1 MNEIYSQSS
10 NFINFNNNQIIH
22 SPSQLEQSSNEYF
35 DQQNNN
41 IKSKIHSN
49 TPTII
54 KNKNIINN
62 IINKLSFKDFIEY
75 IIYIVKS
82 LQNGVGLNVIF
93 SQNNK
98 LIYIGIIL
106 ILISIL
112 LLPIIY

>member
-10 NFINFNNNQIIH
+10 NFINFNNNQNIH
-22 SPSQLEQSSNEYF
+22 YASQLEQSSNEFF
-35 DQQNNN
+35 DQQN
-41 IKSKIHSN
+41 IKPEIHSS

-62 IINKLSFKDFIEY
+62 IINKLSFKDFLEY

-82 LQNGVGLNVIF
+82 LQNGIGLNVIF

-106 ILISIL
+106 ILISLL

>member
-10 NFINFNNNQIIH
+10 NFINFNNNQISH

-54 KNKNIINN
+54 KNKN